1 MRFGFSQNNK
11 LPVDFSLH
19 QEFWQSNCIHTHTMK
34 NNNFEYIT
42 DAYQLVEGAKIKGK
56 KQEEIFELGSYD
68 PDKRGYTV
76 YPFEEGVKFDDF
88 SVLMSEK
95 ELMTNYLIEN
105 IKLAK
110 AA

>member
-1 MRFGFSQNNK
+1 
-11 LPVDFSLH
+11 
-19 QEFWQSNCIHTHTMK
+19 MK
-34 NNNFEYIT
+34 NNFEHIT
-42 DAYQLVEGAKIKGK
+42 DAYQLVEGAKIIGK
-56 KQEEIFELGSYD
+56 KQDEIFELGSYD
-68 PDKRGYTV
+68 PMKRGYVV

-105 IKLAK
+105 VKMNTSI

>member
-1 MRFGFSQNNK
+1 M
-11 LPVDFSLH
+11 
-19 QEFWQSNCIHTHTMK
+19 
-34 NNNFEYIT
+34 IT

-56 KQEEIFELGSYD
+56 KQEEIFELGNYD
-68 PDKRGYTV
+68 PMKRGYVV

-105 IKLAK
+105 VKVKLA
-110 AA
+110 A

>member
-1 MRFGFSQNNK
+1 
-11 LPVDFSLH
+11 
-19 QEFWQSNCIHTHTMK
+19 MK
-34 NNNFEYIT
+34 NNLFESIT

-88 SVLMSEK
+88 GVLMSEK

-105 IKLAK
+105 VKLAK